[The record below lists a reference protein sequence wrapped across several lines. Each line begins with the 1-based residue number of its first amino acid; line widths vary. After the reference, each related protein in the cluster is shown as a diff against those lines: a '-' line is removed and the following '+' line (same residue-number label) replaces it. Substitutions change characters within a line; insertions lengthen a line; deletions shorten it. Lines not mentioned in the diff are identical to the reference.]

1 MVRYIQPCIQ
11 DLTEAMIT
19 SIPFDWNLPGWW
31 LLLLLLLLL
40 LQLSGL
46 TLCCWAQGCL
56 NHTTAKASGNHGDAD
71 LQQSQLL
78 SLCK

>member
-1 MVRYIQPCIQ
+1 
-11 DLTEAMIT
+11 MIS
-19 SIPFDWNLPGWW
+19 SIPFDWNLPGWRL

-46 TLCCWAQGCL
+46 ALCCWTQGCL
-56 NHTTAKASGNHGDAD
+56 DHTTAKAGGNHGDAD